1 LTGYDRVMVY
11 RFLEDAAGEVL
22 AEDRR
27 PDLHSFMNHHFP
39 ASDIPQQARALYIR
53 NLLRVIPDVNYV
65 AAVLQPEW
73 KASAPLDMSDSIL
86 RSVSP
91 IHLQ

>member
-1 LTGYDRVMVY
+1 
-11 RFLEDAAGEVL
+11 VL

-53 NLLRVIPDVNYV
+53 NVFRGIPDVNYV
-65 AAVLQPEW
+65 TAPLQPEW
-73 KASAPLDMSDSIL
+73 RAGAALDMSDSIL
-86 RSVSP
+86 RSVSSV
-91 IHLQ
+91 HLQYMQNMGVFRHGIRTPFSG